1 MCIDTHIYVFNFK
14 NKTDTTFQL
23 QMRIFEESG
32 LFEQFSHGYM
42 ILFSYSKILGLD
54 FILSSFQ

>member
-23 QMRIFEESG
+23 QMRIFEESVAY
-32 LFEQFSHGYM
+32 LNNSLM
-42 ILFSYSKILGLD
+42 DI
-54 FILSSFQ
+54 